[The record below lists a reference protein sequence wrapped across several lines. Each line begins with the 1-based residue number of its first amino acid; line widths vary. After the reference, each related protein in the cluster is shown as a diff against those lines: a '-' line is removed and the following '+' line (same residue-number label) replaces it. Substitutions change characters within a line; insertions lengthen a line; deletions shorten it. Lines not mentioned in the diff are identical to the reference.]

1 MISAVFFSMYYTIR
15 QFQSQIYLLLVAL
28 QICDLPFAFF
38 SDPSLMPVLVGT
50 LLAIC
55 YGSEQNRDVIQEEI
69 SMEMLLSLLK
79 TSRKEMNNDVSI
91 EGQVCSSIDEGP
103 QIDAAANDEKPES
116 RVVEGIILTREE
128 MKRMIDDPAGSDS
141 ETNYNLRQQAVS
153 RLGLGKTSNAADSPG
168 RKGSKT
174 VIKTSTTA
182 DGEQSSAR
190 EVSIARSSINK
201 NQVKGSALS
210 TSVDTATQLLRKA
223 KVPTVESSMKIS
235 NPNTGLILNKRQS
248 VTCDNTVANSDCL
261 AMSTD
266 VAESNAYLRSDL
278 LLGNRFPACLL
289 DKAQAFF
296 SSVL

>member
-1 MISAVFFSMYYTIR
+1 MYSTIR
-15 QFQSQIYLLLVAL
+15 QFQPQIYLLLVAL

-79 TSRKEMNNDVSI
+79 TSRKEMNNAVSI
-91 EGQVCSSIDEGP
+91 EGQVCSGIDQGP
-103 QIDAAANDEKPES
+103 QIDTAANDEKPES
-116 RVVEGIILTREE
+116 RVVEGIIPTREE
-128 MKRMIDDPAGSDS
+128 MKRMIDDPAGSDN

-153 RLGLGKTSNAADSPG
+153 RLGLGKSSNADSPG
-168 RKGSKT
+168 RKGKT
-174 VIKTSTTA
+174 VIKNGATA

-223 KVPTVESSMKIS
+223 KVSMVESTMKIS
-235 NPNTGLILNKRQS
+235 NSNTGLILNKRQS
-248 VTCDNTVANSDCL
+248 VACDNPVANSDCI

-278 LLGNRFPACLL
+278 LLENRFPACLL

-296 SSVL
+296 SCVL

>member
-1 MISAVFFSMYYTIR
+1 
-15 QFQSQIYLLLVAL
+15 
-28 QICDLPFAFF
+28 
-38 SDPSLMPVLVGT
+38 MP
-50 LLAIC
+50 
-55 YGSEQNRDVIQEEI
+55 
-69 SMEMLLSLLK
+69 
-79 TSRKEMNNDVSI
+79 
-91 EGQVCSSIDEGP
+91 
-103 QIDAAANDEKPES
+103 
-116 RVVEGIILTREE
+116 TREE
-128 MKRMIDDPAGSDS
+128 MKRTIDDPAGSDND
-141 ETNYNLRQQAVS
+141 TNYNLRQQAVS
-153 RLGLGKTSNAADSPG
+153 RLGLGKTSNADSPG

-174 VIKTSTTA
+174 VIKNGAAA

-223 KVPTVESSMKIS
+223 KVSMVESTMKINNS
-235 NPNTGLILNKRQS
+235 NTGMILNKRQS
-248 VTCDNTVANSDCL
+248 VACDNPVANSDCI

-278 LLGNRFPACLL
+278 LLENRFPACLL